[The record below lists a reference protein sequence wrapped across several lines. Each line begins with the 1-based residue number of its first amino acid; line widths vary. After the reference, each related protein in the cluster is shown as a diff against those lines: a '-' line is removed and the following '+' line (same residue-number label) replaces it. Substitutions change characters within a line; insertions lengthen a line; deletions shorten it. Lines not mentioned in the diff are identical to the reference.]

1 MNPRV
6 NSGVSVR
13 PRVVWRWLAWPAAL
27 LLILAATGRAQGEAS
42 IWGVVTD
49 STGASVPKAEIAIK
63 NRDTGAVRKYVTDD
77 DGRYDAPSL
86 AVGSYEV
93 TVEKNGF
100 RRESKTDISLVL
112 GQRIEV
118 SVTLTVGEI
127 AETVSIEDTDP
138 GVQVTTQQP
147 EGLVGERQVKD
158 LPLNGRSYDQ
168 LVTLNPGIVSYTS
181 QRSGALGT
189 SNSVVGNMFAVS
201 GRRPQENL
209 FLLNGVEYTGASEIN
224 NTPGGASGQLLGVD
238 AVREFQVVTD
248 AYGAEYG
255 KRPGAQVNIVTASG
269 TNSLHGTL
277 YEFLRNSD
285 FDARNFFD
293 QGAIPHFSRNDFGG
307 ALGGPIRRD
316 KTFFFVNYEG
326 FRQHLGLSDVTFVPD
341 NNARNGIVGATT
353 VGVNPSVAPLLALWP
368 VANGPELGNGIAE
381 AFSHPLQTI
390 REDFGTARLD
400 HIFSDKD
407 SVAAIY
413 TVDDS
418 ADNSPTANPL
428 SHDVEF
434 LREQVASISETH
446 VFSPSVLNKATFGF
460 SRGAFFFNG
469 IAASNPI
476 SFIEGRPV
484 GAIVIGGSSA
494 PNSTSSIT
502 LAGTAAGSDLPAVRN
517 IFTAEDQ
524 VSFTH
529 GIQLFEAGVWF
540 ERLEANDSLA
550 QTQNGQAT
558 FTTLTSFLQ
567 GTVGTFAAVP
577 SPTPLGWRQLEDA
590 YYAQDIIRLR
600 PNLEVRV
607 ALRIESTDG
616 WHESQGRASNYLFT
630 NGVINSQPTIGNS
643 ALAENRAKFLPAPR
657 LGLAWSPFGS
667 HKTVIRAG
675 FGLYYYLLDDLSYRL
690 DQTAPFNTTLT
701 VKNIPLASVENL
713 VPGGALPVG
722 TLISPS
728 GVQPDI
734 YTPTIES
741 YSFKIEQQIAPNT
754 TLTVGYVGSHGF
766 HELLSLDA
774 NIPVPVICPA
784 SPCPASL
791 AAGTPYI
798 PTGSRDANPAVANT
812 TSWFSEGDS
821 SYNALEVDVQHQ
833 MRHGFQLRGVYT
845 YSKSLDDGDTTNTS
859 ISTSSPAFVANP
871 LDPSADWS
879 RSTFDARHSASING
893 TYDLPFGRGG
903 ANGSGESRWRSELV
917 ADWAMSGIVT
927 VSTGF
932 PFTPQLGYNP
942 SNDGDSRNPVRP
954 NWNPNFTGPVILGNP
969 NEYFNPAAFST
980 PLTGTFGDMGRD
992 SLTGAGLAELDLSAT
1007 KKFAISERVNLQ
1019 FRAEFFNI
1027 LNHTNFNTPNPIV
1040 FSSATSGP
1048 LTSAGLITSTS
1059 TTSRQI
1065 QFGLK
1070 LLW

>member
-1 MNPRV
+1 MISNV
-6 NSGVSVR
+6 KLGVSVF
-13 PRVVWRWLAWPAAL
+13 PRAVRRWLALPAAL
-27 LLILAATGRAQGEAS
+27 VLIFAVMGRAQGEAS
-42 IWGVVTD
+42 IWGIVTD
-49 STGASVPKAEIAIK
+49 STGASVPKASVTVK
-63 NRDTGAVRKYVTDD
+63 NVETGAERKYVTDD
-77 DGRYDAPSL
+77 DGRFDAPSL

-93 TVEKNGF
+93 TVEKTGF
-100 RRESKTDISLVL
+100 RRESKKGVTLVL
-112 GQRIEV
+112 GQRLEV
-118 SVTLTVGEI
+118 SVGLTVGEI
-127 AETVSIEDTDP
+127 EQSVSIEANDS
-138 GVQVTTQQP
+138 GVQVSTEQP

-168 LVTLNPGIVSYTS
+168 LVTLNPGIVSYSS

-209 FLLNGVEYTGASEIN
+209 FLLNGVEFTGASEIN

-255 KRPGAQVNIVTASG
+255 KRPGAQINIVTASG
-269 TNSLHGTL
+269 TNALHGTL
-277 YEFLRNSD
+277 YEFLRNSA

-341 NNARNGIVGATT
+341 NSARNGIVGTTT
-353 VGVNPSVAPLLALWP
+353 VGVNASVAPLLALWP

-400 HIFSDKD
+400 HDFSDKD
-407 SVAAIY
+407 FLAAVY
-413 TVDDS
+413 TIDDS
-418 ADNSPTANPL
+418 ADNTPTANPL
-428 SHDVEF
+428 SRDAEF
-434 LREQVASISETH
+434 LREQVVSLSETH
-446 VFSPSVLNKATFGF
+446 LFSPSILNKATFGF
-460 SRGAFFFNG
+460 SRGAFYFNG
-469 IAASNPI
+469 VAASNPI
-476 SFIEGRPV
+476 AFIQGRPI

-502 LAGTAAGSDLPAVRN
+502 LAGTAAGSNLPAVRN
-517 IFTAEDQ
+517 LFTAEDQ
-524 VSFTH
+524 VSITH
-529 GIQLFEAGVWF
+529 GIHLFEAGVWF

-567 GTVGTFAAVP
+567 GTVATFAAVP
-577 SPTPLGWRQLEDA
+577 SPTPLGWRQLEQA
-590 YYAQDIIRLR
+590 YYVQDIIRLR

-607 ALRIESTDG
+607 ALRVENTSGWNES
-616 WHESQGRASNYLFT
+616 HGRASNYLFT
-630 NGVINSQPTIGNS
+630 NGVINTQPSIENS

-657 LGLAWSPFGS
+657 IGIAWSPFAS
-667 HKTVIRAG
+667 HKTVFRAG
-675 FGLYYYLLDDLSYRL
+675 FGIYYYLLDDLSYRL
-690 DQTAPFNTTLT
+690 DQTAPYNTTLT
-701 VKNIPLASVENL
+701 VKNIPLTSVENL
-713 VPGGALPVG
+713 VPGGALPTG

-734 YTPTIES
+734 RTPTIES

-754 TLTVGYVGSHGF
+754 TLTVGYVGSHGY

-774 NIPVPVICPA
+774 NIPVPTICPA
-784 SPCPASL
+784 APCPASL

-798 PTGSRDANPAVANT
+798 ATGSKDANPAVANT
-812 TSWFSEGDS
+812 TLWFSAGNS

-833 MRHGFQLRGVYT
+833 LSHGFQLRGVYT
-845 YSKSLDDGDTTNTS
+845 YSKSLDNGDTTNTS
-859 ISTSSPAFVANP
+859 ISTNSPAFVSYP
-871 LDPSADWS
+871 LDPAVDWS
-879 RSTFDARHSASING
+879 RSTFDTRHSAAING
-893 TYDLPFGRGG
+893 TYDLPFGRRG
-903 ANGSGESRWRSELV
+903 ASDSGESRLRSELIS
-917 ADWAMSGIVT
+917 DWVLSGIVS

-954 NWNPNFTGPVILGNP
+954 NWNPSFAGPVILGNP

-980 PLTGTFGDMGRD
+980 PVTGTFGNVGRD
-992 SLTGAGLAELDLSAT
+992 SLTGPGIAELDLSAT
-1007 KKFAISERVNLQ
+1007 KKFEITERVNLQ

-1027 LNHTNFNTPNPIV
+1027 LNHANFNTPNPIV
-1040 FSSATSGP
+1040 FSSATSGA
-1048 LTSAGLITSTS
+1048 LTSAGLITSTT

>member
-1 MNPRV
+1 MNSKV
-6 NSGVSVR
+6 QSGAGVI
-13 PRVVWRWLAWPAAL
+13 PGAVWRWFALPAAL
-27 LLILAATGRAQGEAS
+27 LLIFASLGRTQGEAS

-49 STGASVPKAEIAIK
+49 STGASVPKADVTIK
-63 NRDTGAVRKYVTDD
+63 NRETGAVRKYITDN

-93 TVEKNGF
+93 SVEKTGF
-100 RRESKTDISLVL
+100 RRESKTGITLVL

-118 SVTLTVGEI
+118 SLGLTVGEI
-127 AETVSIEDTDP
+127 SSTVSIEDTNP
-138 GVQVTTQQP
+138 GVQVTTEQP

-224 NTPGGASGQLLGVD
+224 NTPGGTSGQLLGVD

-269 TNSLHGTL
+269 TNALHGTL

-341 NNARNGIVGATT
+341 NNARNGIIGTT
-353 VGVNPSVAPLLALWP
+353 NVGVNPSVAPLLALWP

-381 AFSHPLQTI
+381 SFSHPLQTI

-407 SVAAIY
+407 SLAAVY

-428 SHDVEF
+428 SYDVEF

-446 VFSPSVLNKATFGF
+446 VFAPSILNKATFGF

-469 IAASNPI
+469 VAVSNPI

-616 WHESQGRASNYLFT
+616 WNESQGRASNYLFT
-630 NGVINSQPTIGNS
+630 DGVINSQPTIGNS
-643 ALAENRAKFLPAPR
+643 ALVDNRAKFLPAPR
-657 LGLAWSPFGS
+657 VGLAWSPFGS
-667 HKTVIRAG
+667 HKTVLRAG
-675 FGLYYYLLDDLSYRL
+675 FGIYYYLLDDLSYRL

-701 VKNIPLASVENL
+701 VKNIPLTSVENL
-713 VPGGALPVG
+713 VPDGALPSG

-741 YSFKIEQQIAPNT
+741 YSFKIEQQIAPDT
-754 TLTVGYVGSHGF
+754 TLTIGYVGSHGY

-791 AAGTPYI
+791 AAGTPFI
-798 PTGSRDANPAVANT
+798 PTGSKDANPAVANT

-821 SYNALEVDVQHQ
+821 SYNALQVDVQHQ
-833 MRHGFQLRGVYT
+833 LSHGFQLRGVYT
-845 YSKSLDDGDTTNTS
+845 YAKSLDDGDTTNTS
-859 ISTSSPAFVANP
+859 ISTSSPAFVSYP
-871 LDPSADWS
+871 LDPSVDWG
-879 RSTFDARHSASING
+879 RSTFDARHSAAING

-903 ANGSGESRWRSELV
+903 ASASSESRWRRELI
-917 ADWAMSGIVT
+917 ADWAVSGIVS

-969 NEYFNPAAFST
+969 NEYFNPAAFSA
-980 PLTGTFGDMGRD
+980 PVTGSFGDVGRD
-992 SLTGAGLAELDLSAT
+992 SLTGPGLAELDLSAA
-1007 KKFAISERVNLQ
+1007 KKFAITERVNLQ

-1065 QFGLK
+1065 QLGLK

>member
-1 MNPRV
+1 MISKV
-6 NSGVSVR
+6 ELGVSAIPKAVR
-13 PRVVWRWLAWPAAL
+13 RWLALPAGL
-27 LLILAATGRAQGEAS
+27 LLIFAVMGRAQGEAS
-42 IWGVVTD
+42 IWGIVTD
-49 STGASVPKAEIAIK
+49 STGASVPKASVTVK
-63 NRDTGAVRKYVTDD
+63 NVETGAERKYVTDD
-77 DGRYDAPSL
+77 DGRFDAPSL

-93 TVEKNGF
+93 TVEKTGF
-100 RRESKTDISLVL
+100 RRESKKGITLVL
-112 GQRIEV
+112 GQRLEV
-118 SVTLTVGEI
+118 SVGLTVGEI
-127 AETVSIEDTDP
+127 EQSVRIEATDS
-138 GVQVTTQQP
+138 GVQVSTEQP
-147 EGLVGERQVKD
+147 EGLVGERQVKN

-209 FLLNGVEYTGASEIN
+209 FLLNGVEFTGASEIN

-248 AYGAEYG
+248 AYGADYG

-269 TNSLHGTL
+269 TNALHGSL

-316 KTFFFVNYEG
+316 KTFFFFNYEG

-341 NNARNGIVGATT
+341 NNARNGIVGTTT
-353 VGVNPSVAPLLALWP
+353 VGVNASVAPLLALWP

-400 HIFSDKD
+400 HNFSDKD
-407 SVAAIY
+407 FLAAVY

-418 ADNSPTANPL
+418 ADNTPTANPL
-428 SHDVEF
+428 SRDVEF
-434 LREQVASISETH
+434 LREQVVSFSETH
-446 VFSPSVLNKATFGF
+446 LFSPSILNKATFGF
-460 SRGAFFFNG
+460 SRGAFYFNG
-469 IAASNPI
+469 VAASNPI
-476 SFIEGRPV
+476 AFIQGRPI

-502 LAGTAAGSDLPAVRN
+502 LAGTATGSNLPAVRN
-517 IFTAEDQ
+517 LFTAEDQ
-524 VSFTH
+524 VSITH
-529 GIQLFEAGVWF
+529 GIHLFEGGVWF
-540 ERLEANDSLA
+540 ERLQANDSLA
-550 QTQNGQAT
+550 QAQNGQVT

-567 GTVGTFAAVP
+567 GTVATFAAVP
-577 SPTPLGWRQLEDA
+577 SPTPLGWRQLEQA
-590 YYAQDIIRLR
+590 YYAQDIIRLQ
-600 PNLEVRV
+600 PNLEVRA
-607 ALRIESTDG
+607 ALRIENTDG
-616 WHESQGRASNYLFT
+616 WNESHDRASNYLFT
-630 NGVINSQPTIGNS
+630 NGVINTQPSIGNS
-643 ALAENRAKFLPAPR
+643 ALTENRAKFLPAPR
-657 LGLAWSPFGS
+657 IGIAWSPFAS
-667 HKTVIRAG
+667 HKTVFRAG
-675 FGLYYYLLDDLSYRL
+675 FGIYYYLLDDLSYRL
-690 DQTAPFNTTLT
+690 DQTAPYNTTLT
-701 VKNIPLASVENL
+701 VKNIPLTSVENL
-713 VPGGALPVG
+713 VPGGTLPTG

-754 TLTVGYVGSHGF
+754 TLTVGYVGSHGY

-774 NIPVPVICPA
+774 NIPVPTICPA

-798 PTGSRDANPAVANT
+798 PTGSKDANPAVANT

-833 MRHGFQLRGVYT
+833 LSHGFQLRGVYT
-845 YSKSLDDGDTTNTS
+845 YSKSLDNGDTTNTS
-859 ISTSSPAFVANP
+859 ISTSSPAFVSYP
-871 LDPSADWS
+871 LDPAVDWS
-879 RSTFDARHSASING
+879 RSTFDARHSAAING
-893 TYDLPFGRGG
+893 TYNLPFGRRG
-903 ANGSGESRWRSELV
+903 ANDSGESRLRSELIS
-917 ADWAMSGIVT
+917 DWALSGIVS

-980 PLTGTFGDMGRD
+980 PVTGTFGNVGRD
-992 SLTGAGLAELDLSAT
+992 SLPGPGLAELDLSAT
-1007 KKFAISERVNLQ
+1007 KQFEITERVNLQ

-1027 LNHTNFNTPNPIV
+1027 LNHANFNTPNPIV
-1040 FSSATSGP
+1040 FSSAASGA

-1065 QFGLK
+1065 QLGLK

>member
-1 MNPRV
+1 MISKV
-6 NSGVSVR
+6 KLGVSAIPKAVR
-13 PRVVWRWLAWPAAL
+13 RWLALPAGL
-27 LLILAATGRAQGEAS
+27 LLIFAVMGRAQGEAS
-42 IWGVVTD
+42 IWGIVTD
-49 STGASVPKAEIAIK
+49 STGASVPKASVTVK
-63 NRDTGAVRKYVTDD
+63 NVETGAERKYVTDD
-77 DGRYDAPSL
+77 DGRFDAPSL

-93 TVEKNGF
+93 TVEKTGF
-100 RRESKTDISLVL
+100 RRESKKGITLVL
-112 GQRIEV
+112 GQRLEV
-118 SVTLTVGEI
+118 SVGLTVGEI
-127 AETVSIEDTDP
+127 EQSVRIEATDS
-138 GVQVTTQQP
+138 GVQVSTEQP

-209 FLLNGVEYTGASEIN
+209 FLLNGVEFTGASEIN

-269 TNSLHGTL
+269 TNALHGSL

-307 ALGGPIRRD
+307 ALGGPIHRD

-341 NNARNGIVGATT
+341 NNARNGIVGTTT
-353 VGVNPSVAPLLALWP
+353 VGVNASVAPLLALWP

-400 HIFSDKD
+400 HNFSDKD
-407 SVAAIY
+407 FLAAVY

-418 ADNSPTANPL
+418 ADNTPTANPL
-428 SHDVEF
+428 SRDVEF
-434 LREQVASISETH
+434 LREQVVSFSETH
-446 VFSPSVLNKATFGF
+446 LFSPSILNKATFGF
-460 SRGAFFFNG
+460 SRGAFYFNG
-469 IAASNPI
+469 VAASNPI
-476 SFIEGRPV
+476 AFIQGRPI

-502 LAGTAAGSDLPAVRN
+502 LAGTATGSNLPAVRN
-517 IFTAEDQ
+517 LFTAEDQ
-524 VSFTH
+524 VSITH
-529 GIQLFEAGVWF
+529 GTHLFEAGVWF

-550 QTQNGQAT
+550 QAQNGQVT

-567 GTVGTFAAVP
+567 GTVATFAAVP
-577 SPTPLGWRQLEDA
+577 SPTPLGWRQLEQA

-600 PNLEVRV
+600 PNLEVRA
-607 ALRIESTDG
+607 ALRIENTDG
-616 WHESQGRASNYLFT
+616 WNESHDRASNYLFT
-630 NGVINSQPTIGNS
+630 NGVINTQPSIGNS

-657 LGLAWSPFGS
+657 IGIAWSPFAS
-667 HKTVIRAG
+667 HKTVFRAG
-675 FGLYYYLLDDLSYRL
+675 FGIYYYLLDDLSYRL
-690 DQTAPFNTTLT
+690 DQTAPYNTTLT
-701 VKNIPLASVENL
+701 VKNIPLTSVENL
-713 VPGGALPVG
+713 VPGGTLPTG

-754 TLTVGYVGSHGF
+754 ALTVGYVGSHGY

-774 NIPVPVICPA
+774 NIPVPTICPA

-798 PTGSRDANPAVANT
+798 PTGSKDANPAVANT

-833 MRHGFQLRGVYT
+833 LSHGFQLRGVYT
-845 YSKSLDDGDTTNTS
+845 YSKSLDNGDTTNTS
-859 ISTSSPAFVANP
+859 ISTSSPAFVSYP
-871 LDPSADWS
+871 LDPAVDWS
-879 RSTFDARHSASING
+879 RSTFDARHSAAING
-893 TYDLPFGRGG
+893 TYNLPFGRRG
-903 ANGSGESRWRSELV
+903 ASDSGESRLRSELIS
-917 ADWAMSGIVT
+917 DWALSGIVS

-969 NEYFNPAAFST
+969 NEYFKPAAFST
-980 PLTGTFGDMGRD
+980 PVTGTFGNVGRD
-992 SLTGAGLAELDLSAT
+992 SLTGPGLAELDLSAT
-1007 KKFAISERVNLQ
+1007 KQFEITERVNLQ

-1027 LNHTNFNTPNPIV
+1027 LNHANFNTPNPIV
-1040 FSSATSGP
+1040 FSSAASGA

>member
-1 MNPRV
+1 
-6 NSGVSVR
+6 
-13 PRVVWRWLAWPAAL
+13 LPAAL
-27 LLILAATGRAQGEAS
+27 LLIFAVMGRAQGEAS

-49 STGASVPKAEIAIK
+49 STGASVPKANVTVK
-63 NRDTGAVRKYVTDD
+63 NVETGAERKYVTDD
-77 DGRYDAPSL
+77 DGRFDAPLL

-93 TVEKNGF
+93 TVEKTGF
-100 RRESKTDISLVL
+100 RRESRGGITLVL
-112 GQRIEV
+112 GQRSEV
-118 SVTLTVGEI
+118 SFGLTVGEI
-127 AETVSIEDTDP
+127 EQSVRIEAADP
-138 GVQVTTQQP
+138 GVQVSTEQP
-147 EGLVGERQVKD
+147 EGWVGERQVKD

-209 FLLNGVEYTGASEIN
+209 FLLNGVEFTGASEIN

-269 TNSLHGTL
+269 TNALHGTL

-293 QGAIPHFSRNDFGG
+293 QGAIPHFARNDFGG
-307 ALGGPIRRD
+307 ALGGPVRRD

-326 FRQHLGLSDVTFVPD
+326 FRQHLGLSDVTLVPD
-341 NNARNGIVGATT
+341 NNARNGIVGTTT
-353 VGVNPSVAPLLALWP
+353 VGVNASVAPLLALWP
-368 VANGPELGNGIAE
+368 VANGTELGNGIAE
-381 AFSHPLQTI
+381 AFGHPLQTI

-400 HIFSDKD
+400 HDFSDKD
-407 SVAAIY
+407 FLAAVY
-413 TVDDS
+413 TIDDS
-418 ADNSPTANPL
+418 ADNTPTANPL
-428 SHDVEF
+428 SRDVEF
-434 LREQVASISETH
+434 LREQVASLSETH
-446 VFSPSVLNKATFGF
+446 LFSPSILNKATFGF
-460 SRGAFFFNG
+460 SRGAFYFNSV
-469 IAASNPI
+469 AASNPI
-476 SFIEGRPV
+476 AFIQGRPI

-494 PNSTSSIT
+494 LNSTSSIT
-502 LAGTAAGSDLPAVRN
+502 LAGTAAGSNLPAVRN
-517 IFTAEDQ
+517 LFTAEDQ
-524 VSFTH
+524 VSITH
-529 GIQLFEAGVWF
+529 GIHLFEAGVWF

-577 SPTPLGWRQLEDA
+577 SPTPLGWRQLEQA

-607 ALRIESTDG
+607 ALRIENTDG
-616 WHESQGRASNYLFT
+616 WNESQDRASNYLFA
-630 NGVINSQPTIGNS
+630 NGVINTQPSIGNS
-643 ALAENRAKFLPAPR
+643 ALDQNRAKFLPAPR
-657 LGLAWSPFGS
+657 IGIAWSPFGS
-667 HKTVIRAG
+667 HKTVVRAG

-690 DQTAPFNTTLT
+690 DQTAPYNTTLT
-701 VKNIPLASVENL
+701 VKNIPLTSVENL
-713 VPGGALPVG
+713 VPGGALPTG

-741 YSFKIEQQIAPNT
+741 YSLKIEQQIAPNT
-754 TLTVGYVGSHGF
+754 TLTVGYVGSHGY

-774 NIPVPVICPA
+774 NIPVPTICPA

-791 AAGTPYI
+791 APGTPYI
-798 PTGSRDANPAVANT
+798 AAGSKDPNPAVANT

-833 MRHGFQLRGVYT
+833 LSYGFQLRGVYT
-845 YSKSLDDGDTTNTS
+845 YSKSLDNGDTTNTS
-859 ISTSSPAFVANP
+859 ISTSSPAFVSYP
-871 LDPSADWS
+871 LDPAVDWS
-879 RSTFDARHSASING
+879 RSTFDARHTAAING
-893 TYDLPFGRGG
+893 TYNLPFGRRG
-903 ANGSGESRWRSELV
+903 ANDSGESRLRSELIS
-917 ADWAMSGIVT
+917 DWALSGIVS

-954 NWNPNFTGPVILGNP
+954 NWNPSFTGPVILGNP

-980 PLTGTFGDMGRD
+980 PVTGTFGNVGRD
-992 SLTGAGLAELDLSAT
+992 SLTGPGLSELDLSAT
-1007 KKFAISERVNLQ
+1007 KKFEITERVTLQ

-1027 LNHTNFNTPNPIV
+1027 LNHANFNTPNPIV